1 MKIAICGSMKFSAD
15 MLETKIALE
24 ALGHEVTVPKGVFM
38 DSENAQLK
46 IEHDYIRHYHGKISE
61 ADAILVL
68 NKTKNGVENYIGG
81 NTLMELG
88 FAHVMN
94 KKIYLMHPIPQ
105 MGYTDEIIA
114 VEPFVLHGDFSLL

>member
-1 MKIAICGSMKFSAD
+1 MKFSAD
-15 MLETKIALE
+15 MLETKTALE
-24 ALGHEVTVPKGVFM
+24 VLGHEVTVPKSIEADVSGGIVE
-38 DSENAQLK
+38 SAELK
-46 IEHDYIRHYHGKISE
+46 IEYNYIRHYHGKISE

-114 VEPFVLHGDFSLL
+114 VQPIVLKGDLSLIL